1 MIKGNKKY
9 LFFAL
14 GAAFAFASVKPVN
27 AAQVKGTWELKDGT
41 WRYYDAS
48 HNMYKGWVETKDGWY
63 YLDKNTGAMLT
74 KWQNIDGSLYY
85 FDTKGDGIEGKMH
98 TGWYKSPEGNWY
110 FFNNDATSNK
120 VGIVRQGWQWID
132 GYCYY
137 FETGK
142 KDAGKMYSN
151 GTTPDGY
158 KLNADGRWAD
168 DNGVAKYEAG
178 RGYNTKTTITAKKNV
193 ATRPS
198 GGGNGGGG
206 SYSHGAYTPTPTLE
220 KEMDKPVPKEETNT
234 LADGIWYGTGAKDM
248 YGLTRGTEVV
258 KLTVEGGKIK
268 SAENVI
274 YRNDPE
280 YTRGEKI
287 LKHIAGLTDVD
298 EIIKN
303 VDKSLVRYDGISGAT
318 ETAKG
323 QLSAAKNAVDRSR
336 KFANDKKEQN
346 IEYMQFKTRPNS
358 NVSAGNLDL
367 TATVITV
374 KEKGKNAVDVPFS
387 EFHKYGIVAVPAN
400 GTPLS
405 ETGKEHIIHFK
416 NEDNL
421 LDIYTKV
428 FVKKEAVVRQPSKIV
443 VTYADDTT
451 KDIDINKDDF
461 RYKLKAEKGVKSV
474 AIYDK
479 DTKLSD
485 GVYDVNRNEWIL
497 SLRKVELGAG
507 YTSWRFDDYVLTI
520 DAGEDTSDI
529 ASFELDTK
537 FVKTSYNVGERFDMD
552 KMIISYVTEKGSRK
566 KYDDWAAAVK
576 ANFTASMDGKA
587 IEKGYEFK
595 AEEAGEKTITV
606 SKQVGDKTITQ
617 TFKIKV
623 IDTNDRTPVEAK
635 IFSEGKEIATV
646 NISKEDVTNGAV
658 TKSVVLEEKYK
669 ALKPKFEIK
678 VYNSANLEIKSSIKA
693 NRGPIISVLVP
704 RHDDDDEPFKLTL
717 GFTSWKANTTPVA
730 PPRNE
735 EPSVPTP
742 QPPQPPVAEE
752 PTEKTVN
759 AEEEVIETR
768 DEQIADGTD
777 AEDAVE
783 VDFDYKAKV
792 TVVVNPKTKAIVSV
806 RDNGT
811 NPAVENAS
819 KKKENKKAWSK
830 LKDSFWGAFAGK
842 TKDNLDTVDTVSGAT
857 RSRKAVISAVKK
869 ALEEAFKNN

>member
-158 KLNADGRWAD
+158 KLNADGRWVD

-178 RGYNTKTTITAKKNV
+178 RGYNTKATITAKKNV

-198 GGGNGGGG
+198 GGGG
-206 SYSHGAYTPTPTLE
+206 SWSHGAYTP
-220 KEMDKPVPKEETNT
+220 DT
-234 LADGIWYGTGAKDM
+234 LADGVWYGTGAKDM

-298 EIIKN
+298 QIIKN

-367 TATVITV
+367 IATVITV

-400 GTPLS
+400 GTLLS
-405 ETGKEHIIHFK
+405 ETGKEHIVHFK

-443 VTYADDTT
+443 VTYDDATT
-451 KDIDINKDDF
+451 KDIDINNDDF

-520 DAGEDTSDI
+520 DAGEDTSNI

-576 ANFTASMDGKA
+576 ANFTASMDGET

-595 AEEAGEKTITV
+595 VEKAGEKTITV
-606 SKQVGDKTITQ
+606 SKQVGDKTISQ

-635 IFSEGKEIATV
+635 IFSNGEEIGRV
-646 NISKEDVTNGAV
+646 DISKIDTDNGAA
-658 TKSVVLEEKYK
+658 TKYLELEEKYK

-678 VYNSANLEIKSSIKA
+678 VYNSANVEIKSSIKA

-717 GFTSWKANTTPVA
+717 GFAKWKANTTPVA
-730 PPRNE
+730 PPKTE

-742 QPPQPPVAEE
+742 QPPQPPVVEE
-752 PTEKTVN
+752 PTEKTVS

>member
-41 WRYYDAS
+41 WKYYDAS

-85 FDTKGDGIEGKMH
+85 FDTKGDGIEGRMH

-178 RGYNTKTTITAKKNV
+178 RGYNTKATITAKKNV

-206 SYSHGAYTPTPTLE
+206 SWSHGAYTPEE
-220 KEMDKPVPKEETNT
+220 KTNT

-400 GTPLS
+400 GTLLS
-405 ETGKEHIIHFK
+405 ETGKEHIVHFK

-595 AEEAGEKTITV
+595 VEEAGEKTITV
-606 SKQVGDKTITQ
+606 SKQVGDKTISQ

-635 IFSEGKEIATV
+635 IFSNGEEIGRV
-646 NISKEDVTNGAV
+646 DISKIDTDNGAA
-658 TKSVVLEEKYK
+658 TKYLELEEKYK

-678 VYNSANLEIKSSIKA
+678 VYNSANVEIKSSIKA

-717 GFTSWKANTTPVA
+717 GFSKWKANTTPVA

-742 QPPQPPVAEE
+742 QPPQPPVVEE

-783 VDFDYKAKV
+783 VDFGYKAKV

-811 NPAVENAS
+811 NPDVEDAS
-819 KKKENKKAWSK
+819 KKKENKKAWKK

-842 TKDNLDTVDTVSGAT
+842 TKDNLDTVDIVSGAT

>member
-41 WRYYDAS
+41 WKYYDAS

-85 FDTKGDGIEGKMH
+85 FDTKGDGIEGRMH

-178 RGYNTKTTITAKKNV
+178 RGYNTKATITAKKNV

-206 SYSHGAYTPTPTLE
+206 SYSHGAYTPTPAPTLE

-520 DAGEDTSDI
+520 DAGEDTSNI

-537 FVKTSYNVGERFDMD
+537 FVKASYNVGERFDMD

-606 SKQVGDKTITQ
+606 SKQVGDKTISQ
-617 TFKIKV
+617 TFKVKV
-623 IDTNDRTPVEAK
+623 IDTNNRTPVKVK
-635 IFSEGKEIATV
+635 IFVEGKEIAV
-646 NISKEDVTNGAV
+646 IDISKNDTDNGAA
-658 TKSVVLEEKYK
+658 KKYLELEEKYK
-669 ALKPKFEIK
+669 ALKPKFEFK
-678 VYNSANLEIKSSIKA
+678 VYNSSDAEIESIVNNKKA
-693 NRGPIISVLVP
+693 ITTAIEVP
-704 RHDDDDEPFKLTL
+704 RHENDDEPFKLTL
-717 GFTSWKANTTPVA
+717 GFNKWKANTTPVA

-742 QPPQPPVAEE
+742 QPPVAEE
-752 PTEKTVN
+752 PTEKPLSE
-759 AEEEVIETR
+759 EEEVIETK

-783 VDFDYKAKV
+783 VDFGYKAKV
-792 TVVVNPKTKAIVSV
+792 TVVVNTKTKAIVSV

-811 NPAVENAS
+811 NPAVEDAS
-819 KKKENKKAWSK
+819 KKKENKKAWNK

>member
-158 KLNADGRWAD
+158 KLNADGRWVD

-178 RGYNTKTTITAKKNV
+178 RGYNTKATITAKKNV

-198 GGGNGGGG
+198 GGGG
-206 SYSHGAYTPTPTLE
+206 SWSHGAYTP
-220 KEMDKPVPKEETNT
+220 DT
-234 LADGIWYGTGAKDM
+234 LADGVWYGTGAKDM

-298 EIIKN
+298 QIIKN

-400 GTPLS
+400 GTLLS
-405 ETGKEHIIHFK
+405 ETGKEHIVHFK

-443 VTYADDTT
+443 VTYDDATT
-451 KDIDINKDDF
+451 KDIDINNDDF

-520 DAGEDTSDI
+520 DAGEDTSNI

-566 KYDDWAAAVK
+566 KYDDWSAAVK
-576 ANFTASMDGKA
+576 ANFTASMDGET

-595 AEEAGEKTITV
+595 VEKAGEKTITV
-606 SKQVGDKTITQ
+606 SKQVGDKTISQ

-635 IFSEGKEIATV
+635 IFSNGEEIGRV
-646 NISKEDVTNGAV
+646 DISKIDTDNGAA
-658 TKSVVLEEKYK
+658 TKFLELEEKYK

-678 VYNSANLEIKSSIKA
+678 VYNSANVEIKSSIKA
-693 NRGPIISVLVP
+693 NRGLIISVLVP

-717 GFTSWKANTTPVA
+717 GFTKWKANTTPVT
-730 PPRNE
+730 PPKTE

-742 QPPQPPVAEE
+742 QPPQPPVVEE
-752 PTEKTVN
+752 PTEKTVS
-759 AEEEVIETR
+759 AEEEVIETK
-768 DEQIADGTD
+768 DEQIAKGTD
-777 AEDAVE
+777 AEDAEE

-811 NPAVENAS
+811 NPDVEDAS
-819 KKKENKKAWSK
+819 KKKENKKAWKK

>member
-14 GAAFAFASVKPVN
+14 GAAFVFASVKPVN

-41 WRYYDAS
+41 WKYYDAS

-158 KLNADGRWAD
+158 KLNADGRWVD

-178 RGYNTKTTITAKKNV
+178 RGYNTKATITAKKNV

-206 SYSHGAYTPTPTLE
+206 SWSHGAYTP
-220 KEMDKPVPKEETNT
+220 DT
-234 LADGIWYGTGAKDM
+234 LADGVWYGTGAKDM

-400 GTPLS
+400 GTLLS
-405 ETGKEHIIHFK
+405 ETGKEHIVHFK

-443 VTYADDTT
+443 VTYDDATT
-451 KDIDINKDDF
+451 KDIDINNDDF

-520 DAGEDTSDI
+520 DAGEDTSNI

-566 KYDDWAAAVK
+566 KYDDWSAAVK
-576 ANFTASMDGKA
+576 ANFTASMDGET

-595 AEEAGEKTITV
+595 VEKAGEKTITV
-606 SKQVGDKTITQ
+606 SKQVGDKTISQ

-635 IFSEGKEIATV
+635 IFSNGEEIGRV
-646 NISKEDVTNGAV
+646 DISKIDTDNGAA
-658 TKSVVLEEKYK
+658 TKYLELEEKYK

-678 VYNSANLEIKSSIKA
+678 VYNSANVEIKSSIKA

-717 GFTSWKANTTPVA
+717 GFAKWKANTTPVA
-730 PPRNE
+730 PPKTE

-742 QPPQPPVAEE
+742 QPPQPPVVEE

-759 AEEEVIETR
+759 AEEEVFEE
-768 DEQIADGTD
+768 DEADS
-777 AEDAVE
+777 E
-783 VDFDYKAKV
+783 DYKYAAKV
-792 TVVVNPKTKAIVSV
+792 TVKVNTKTKEIISV
-806 RDNGT
+806 TDNAT
-811 NPAVENAS
+811 NPAVEGDDRTT
-819 KKKENKKAWSK
+819 KKNKKSWDK
-830 LKDSFWGAFAGK
+830 LTADFWNKFKGK
-842 TKDNLDTVDTVSGAT
+842 TKENVDTVDTVSGAT
-857 RSRKAVISAVKK
+857 RSGVAIKKAVKK

>member
-158 KLNADGRWAD
+158 KLNADGRWVD

-178 RGYNTKTTITAKKNV
+178 RGYNTKATITAKKNV

-206 SYSHGAYTPTPTLE
+206 SWSHGATP
-220 KEMDKPVPKEETNT
+220 DT
-234 LADGIWYGTGAKDM
+234 LADGVWYGTGAKDM

-298 EIIKN
+298 QIIKN

-367 TATVITV
+367 TPTVITV

-387 EFHKYGIVAVPAN
+387 EFYKYGIVAVPAN
-400 GTPLS
+400 GTLLS
-405 ETGKEHIIHFK
+405 ETGKEHIVHFK

-443 VTYADDTT
+443 VTYDDATT
-451 KDIDINKDDF
+451 KDIDINNDDF

-520 DAGEDTSDI
+520 DAGEDTSNI

-566 KYDDWAAAVK
+566 KYDDWSAAVK
-576 ANFTASMDGKA
+576 ANFTASMDGET

-595 AEEAGEKTITV
+595 VEKAGEKTITV
-606 SKQVGDKTITQ
+606 SKQVGDKTISQ

-635 IFSEGKEIATV
+635 IFSNGEEIGRV
-646 NISKEDVTNGAV
+646 DISKIDTDNGAA
-658 TKSVVLEEKYK
+658 TKFLELEEKYK

-678 VYNSANLEIKSSIKA
+678 VYNSANVEIKSSIKA
-693 NRGPIISVLVP
+693 NRGLIISVLVP

-717 GFTSWKANTTPVA
+717 GFTKWKANTTPVT
-730 PPRNE
+730 PPKTE

-742 QPPQPPVAEE
+742 QPPQPPVVEE

-759 AEEEVIETR
+759 AEEEVIETK
-768 DEQIADGTD
+768 DEQIAKGTE
-777 AEDAVE
+777 AEDAEE

-811 NPAVENAS
+811 NPDVEDAS
-819 KKKENKKAWSK
+819 KKKENKKAWKK

>member
-1 MIKGNKKY
+1 
-9 LFFAL
+9 
-14 GAAFAFASVKPVN
+14 
-27 AAQVKGTWELKDGT
+27 
-41 WRYYDAS
+41 
-48 HNMYKGWVETKDGWY
+48 MYKGWVETKDGWY

-158 KLNADGRWAD
+158 KLNADGRWVD

-178 RGYNTKTTITAKKNV
+178 RGYNTKATITAKKNV

-206 SYSHGAYTPTPTLE
+206 SWSHGAYTP
-220 KEMDKPVPKEETNT
+220 DT
-234 LADGIWYGTGAKDM
+234 LADGVWYGTGAKDM

-298 EIIKN
+298 QIIKN

-400 GTPLS
+400 GTLLS
-405 ETGKEHIIHFK
+405 ETGKEHIVHFK

-443 VTYADDTT
+443 VTYDDDTT
-451 KDIDINKDDF
+451 KDIDINNDDF

-520 DAGEDTSDI
+520 DAGEDTSNI

-566 KYDDWAAAVK
+566 KYDDWATAVK

-595 AEEAGEKTITV
+595 VEEAGEKTITV
-606 SKQVGDKTITQ
+606 SKQVGDKTISQ

-635 IFSEGKEIATV
+635 IFSNGEEIGRV
-646 NISKEDVTNGAV
+646 DISKIDTDNGAA
-658 TKSVVLEEKYK
+658 TKYLELEEKYK

-678 VYNSANLEIKSSIKA
+678 VYNSANVEIKSSIKA

-717 GFTSWKANTTPVA
+717 GFAKWKANTTPVA
-730 PPRNE
+730 PPKTE

-742 QPPQPPVAEE
+742 QPPQPPVVEE
-752 PTEKTVN
+752 PTEKTVS
-759 AEEEVIETR
+759 AEEEVFEDDT
-768 DEQIADGTD
+768 TD
-777 AEDAVE
+777 AEDYEYA
-783 VDFDYKAKV
+783 AKV
-792 TVVVNPKTKAIVSV
+792 TVKVNTKTKEIISV
-806 RDNGT
+806 TDNAT
-811 NPAVENAS
+811 NPTVEGKDRTT
-819 KKKENKKAWSK
+819 KKNKKSWDK
-830 LKDSFWGAFAGK
+830 LTADFWNRFKGK
-842 TKDNLDTVDTVSGAT
+842 TKENVDTVDTISGAT
-857 RSRKAVISAVKK
+857 RSGVAIKKAVKK

>member
-158 KLNADGRWAD
+158 KLNADGRWVD
-168 DNGVAKYEAG
+168 DNGVVKYEAG
-178 RGYNTKTTITAKKNV
+178 RGYNTKATITAKKNV

-206 SYSHGAYTPTPTLE
+206 SWSHGAYTP
-220 KEMDKPVPKEETNT
+220 DT
-234 LADGIWYGTGAKDM
+234 LADGVWYGTGVKDM

-298 EIIKN
+298 QIIKN

-400 GTPLS
+400 GTLLS
-405 ETGKEHIIHFK
+405 ETGKEHIVHFK

-443 VTYADDTT
+443 VTYDDATT
-451 KDIDINKDDF
+451 KDIDINNDDF

-520 DAGEDTSDI
+520 DAGEDTSNI

-576 ANFTASMDGKA
+576 ANFTASMDGET

-595 AEEAGEKTITV
+595 VEKAGEKTITV

-635 IFSEGKEIATV
+635 IFSNGEEIGRV
-646 NISKEDVTNGAV
+646 DISKIDTDNGAA
-658 TKSVVLEEKYK
+658 TKYLELEEKYK

-678 VYNSANLEIKSSIKA
+678 VYNSANVEIKSSIKA

-717 GFTSWKANTTPVA
+717 GFAKWKANTTPVA
-730 PPRNE
+730 PPKTE
-735 EPSVPTP
+735 EPSVPK
-742 QPPQPPVAEE
+742 PQPPVVEE

-768 DEQIADGTD
+768 DEQIADQVP

-783 VDFDYKAKV
+783 VDFGYKAKV

-811 NPAVENAS
+811 NPDVEDAS
-819 KKKENKKAWSK
+819 KKKENRKAWRK

-857 RSRKAVISAVKK
+857 RSGVAIKKAVKK

>member
-1 MIKGNKKY
+1 MTV
-9 LFFAL
+9 F
-14 GAAFAFASVKPVN
+14 
-27 AAQVKGTWELKDGT
+27 
-41 WRYYDAS
+41 
-48 HNMYKGWVETKDGWY
+48 
-63 YLDKNTGAMLT
+63 
-74 KWQNIDGSLYY
+74 
-85 FDTKGDGIEGKMH
+85 
-98 TGWYKSPEGNWY
+98 
-110 FFNNDATSNK
+110 
-120 VGIVRQGWQWID
+120 QGLQ
-132 GYCYY
+132 
-137 FETGK
+137 K
-142 KDAGKMYSN
+142 
-151 GTTPDGY
+151 
-158 KLNADGRWAD
+158 
-168 DNGVAKYEAG
+168 
-178 RGYNTKTTITAKKNV
+178 
-193 ATRPS
+193 
-198 GGGNGGGG
+198 
-206 SYSHGAYTPTPTLE
+206 
-220 KEMDKPVPKEETNT
+220 
-234 LADGIWYGTGAKDM
+234 
-248 YGLTRGTEVV
+248 
-258 KLTVEGGKIK
+258 
-268 SAENVI
+268 
-274 YRNDPE
+274 
-280 YTRGEKI
+280 
-287 LKHIAGLTDVD
+287 
-298 EIIKN
+298 
-303 VDKSLVRYDGISGAT
+303 
-318 ETAKG
+318 
-323 QLSAAKNAVDRSR
+323 QLRD
-336 KFANDKKEQN
+336 
-346 IEYMQFKTRPNS
+346 
-358 NVSAGNLDL
+358 
-367 TATVITV
+367 
-374 KEKGKNAVDVPFS
+374 
-387 EFHKYGIVAVPAN
+387 
-400 GTPLS
+400 
-405 ETGKEHIIHFK
+405 IHFK

-451 KDIDINKDDF
+451 KDIDVNKDDF

-479 DTKLSD
+479 DIKLSD

-635 IFSEGKEIATV
+635 IFSNGEEIGRV
-646 NISKEDVTNGAV
+646 DISKIDTDNGAA
-658 TKSVVLEEKYK
+658 TKFLELEEKYK

-678 VYNSANLEIKSSIKA
+678 VYNSANVEIKSSIKA
-693 NRGPIISVLVP
+693 NRGLIISVLVP

-717 GFTSWKANTTPVA
+717 GFTKWKANTTPVA

-742 QPPQPPVAEE
+742 QPPQPPVVEE

-811 NPAVENAS
+811 NPDVEDAS
-819 KKKENKKAWSK
+819 KKKENKKAWKK

>member
-14 GAAFAFASVKPVN
+14 GAAFVFASVKPVN

-85 FDTKGDGIEGKMH
+85 FETKGDGIEGKMH

-158 KLNADGRWAD
+158 KLNADGRWVD

-178 RGYNTKTTITAKKNV
+178 RGYNTKATITAKKNV

-206 SYSHGAYTPTPTLE
+206 SWSHGAYTPEE
-220 KEMDKPVPKEETNT
+220 KTNT
-234 LADGIWYGTGAKDM
+234 LADGVWYGTGAKDM

-298 EIIKN
+298 QIIKN

-405 ETGKEHIIHFK
+405 ETGKEHIVHFK

-451 KDIDINKDDF
+451 KDIDINNDDF

-479 DTKLSD
+479 DIKLSD

-520 DAGEDTSDI
+520 DAGEDTSNI

-566 KYDDWAAAVK
+566 KYDDWSAAVK
-576 ANFTASMDGKA
+576 ANFTASMDGET

-595 AEEAGEKTITV
+595 VEKAGEKTITV
-606 SKQVGDKTITQ
+606 SKQVGDKTISQ

-635 IFSEGKEIATV
+635 IFSNGEEIGRV
-646 NISKEDVTNGAV
+646 DISKIDTDNGAA
-658 TKSVVLEEKYK
+658 TKFLELEEKYK

-678 VYNSANLEIKSSIKA
+678 VYNSANVEIKSSIKA
-693 NRGPIISVLVP
+693 NRGLIISVLVP

-717 GFTSWKANTTPVA
+717 GFTKWKANTTPVT
-730 PPRNE
+730 PPKTE

-742 QPPQPPVAEE
+742 QPPQPPVVEE
-752 PTEKTVN
+752 PTEKTVS
-759 AEEEVIETR
+759 AEEEVFE
-768 DEQIADGTD
+768 
-777 AEDAVE
+777 EDATDSE
-783 VDFDYKAKV
+783 DYKYAAKV
-792 TVVVNPKTKAIVSV
+792 TVKVNTKTKEIISV
-806 RDNGT
+806 TDNAT
-811 NPAVENAS
+811 NPAVEGDDRTT
-819 KKKENKKAWSK
+819 KKNKKSWDK
-830 LKDSFWGAFAGK
+830 LTADFWNKFKGK
-842 TKDNLDTVDTVSGAT
+842 TKENVDTVDTVSGAT
-857 RSRKAVISAVKK
+857 RSGVAIKKAVKK